1 MQIKHNHFKIAT
13 MKTTTQTNHKNTN
26 PPPKGNSQTAA
37 NVANNVSLNG
47 DGTVNFSN
55 YIESHDFL
63 DTLTQDEV
71 SNTSPAPH
79 QDTQE
84 SETESEDEAAN
95 PDPNPKQGATDS
107 RPSEETP
114 AKTNDKKTG
123 LPLKRLFVLPNRN
136 DTIQVITPQ
145 AKNVAKTNTT
155 PVDDTPKTTMW
166 LQDNN
171 AFKLATSSHANTI
184 PAFGSKQNPNNRI
197 IKSYYSSPFLDK
209 EFKPASDSFDLSLD
223 LETLRPLIML
233 QHEVF
238 IQPIKDLGNINLFL
252 TKIIEKKKQSLTLLQ
267 TEQKIPRSLRIK
279 CELTTSPSYASD
291 QDFIRLKEEMQ
302 DTVANFIKKG
312 TEIMTEWASVN
323 IKLLTYDR
331 CSNLLLQAVKILEG
345 LSSFYL
351 EVIGIPKW
359 KSLPSNKY
367 IPLFLFKLYF
377 SNEYINI
384 DDLLEYLDT
393 PLKEIL
399 FIGTKQLTDATTTE
413 EFEII
418 LDTINFADIDPDNPI
433 HESFIIETLTSFDQ
447 IMKTATIDVWLQHK
461 ERVKHVTAAQNLK
474 ARMKAKEVTDVTA
487 ATSLAITKATENIN
501 AANAQN
507 LTSILRINNLEK
519 LAKNQEQKS
528 NEILNALKSKRL
540 QKNSNG
546 SYKQGSVTAPAS
558 QTLKPHT
565 FNSQKVIDLSTEE
578 SVQSESHTLLR
589 QNLQNT
595 QNYESPVLIPNHHS
609 KRQRKDKNQAAHKSK
624 KVKWSSPEPT
634 NTSQVHM
641 NSFPTSY
648 TLQPP
653 IFPPAPAPTLLHQQ
667 HYPFY
672 GYHQLTPFGTNFPPQ
687 IQPHQNPHMMPHT
700 PFGLQPQ
707 HQHSQQGIP
716 NPFLG
721 INQKRTTTSRENPFG
736 TNTPQN
742 HN

>member
-1 MQIKHNHFKIAT
+1 
-13 MKTTTQTNHKNTN
+13 MKTTTQTNHKNAN
-26 PPPKGNSQTAA
+26 PPPKGNSQTAT
-37 NVANNVSLNG
+37 NVANTVSLNG

-55 YIESHDFL
+55 YVESHDFL
-63 DTLTQDEV
+63 DTLTQEEML
-71 SNTSPAPH
+71 NTSPAPH
-79 QDTQE
+79 QHTQE
-84 SETESEDEAAN
+84 SETESEDDVPYLDLN
-95 PDPNPKQGATDS
+95 LKQGASDS
-107 RPSEETP
+107 RHSEDTP
-114 AKTNDKKTG
+114 ANPKTNDKQTG
-123 LPLKRLFVLPNRN
+123 FPLKRLLVLPNRN
-136 DTIQVITPQ
+136 NDVSVITPQ
-145 AKNVAKTNTT
+145 AKNMAKASTT
-155 PVDDTPKTTMW
+155 LVTEPTKTTTW
-166 LQDNN
+166 LQGHN
-171 AFKLATSSHANTI
+171 AFKLAASSHTNTT
-184 PAFGSKQNPNNRI
+184 PTYFDSKQSPNKRNV
-197 IKSYYSSPFLDK
+197 KSYYSSPFLDK

-223 LETLRPLIML
+223 LEILRPLIMS

-238 IQPIKDLGNINLFL
+238 VHPIKDLGNINLFL

-279 CELTTSPSYASD
+279 CELTTSPSYASN

-351 EVIGIPKW
+351 EDIGTPKW

-399 FIGTKQLTDATTTE
+399 YIGTKQLTDATTTE
-413 EFEII
+413 EFELI
-418 LDTINFADIDPDNPI
+418 LDAINFADIDPDNPT

-447 IMKTATIDVWLQHK
+447 IMKATTMDVWSQHK

-474 ARMKAKEVTDVTA
+474 AKMKAKEISDVTA

-519 LAKNQEQKS
+519 LAKKQEHKS
-528 NEILNALKSKRL
+528 NEILNALKTKRL

-546 SYKQGSVTAPAS
+546 SYKQGSVTSPTP
-558 QTLKPHT
+558 QTPKPHF
-565 FNSQKVIDLSTEE
+565 FNNQKIIDLSTEE
-578 SVQSESHTLLR
+578 SVQPESHTVLQ
-589 QNLQNT
+589 QNPQNPRNFDNPEPFT
-595 QNYESPVLIPNHHS
+595 NHRS
-609 KRQRKDKNQAAHKSK
+609 KRQKKERNQAAYKNK
-624 KVKWSSPEPT
+624 KVQWSSPEPT
-634 NTSQVHM
+634 HTNQMHAS
-641 NSFPTSY
+641 SFPASY

-653 IFPPAPAPTLLHQQ
+653 TFQPAPAPALFHQQ
-667 HYPFY
+667 QYPIYSF
-672 GYHQLTPFGTNFPPQ
+672 HQLNPFGTNFTPQ
-687 IQPHQNPHMMPHT
+687 VQPHQNPHMVPHNL
-700 PFGLQPQ
+700 FGPQPQ
-707 HQHSQQGIP
+707 HQHFQQDAP
-716 NPFLG
+716 NPFLSS
-721 INQKRTTTSRENPFG
+721 NQRRITSSRENPFG
-736 TNTPQN
+736 TKAYQN
-742 HN
+742 LN